1 MTIHQPNR
9 SFTPSELLR
18 SSAESALGV
27 EPVDMAPAF
36 METPVFSGRMLLRE
50 VQPGLTVT
58 ADDITYLVDQDF
70 VVSVEPSLVC
80 GLLLEGEPEAM
91 TIGGQHRVAKSLH
104 RPVLVGYGKRNS
116 CQWTPTASRRSS
128 SAGFMI
134 KPSFFERF
142 ANDLADDGLAVL
154 HGFMAGDF
162 RTETLA
168 GSQSLLDR
176 AMMTLNHP
184 YNGQLGE
191 LFLESNT
198 LFMVTEVADQLSRQR
213 HLVAVL
219 GKRHYDRVIHARDIL
234 DSNLISPPTTLELA
248 RQVGVNITTLQA
260 NFKTVLDTT
269 IFGYI
274 RQRRIAMG
282 RILLVEHGLSVAD
295 AGRRVGFSSSS
306 AFAAAYKR
314 HFGHPPTSEP
324 LARFD

>member
-1 MTIHQPNR
+1 MTLHQSER

-27 EPVDMAPAF
+27 EPVDMSPAF
-36 METPVFSGRMLLRE
+36 METPVFSGRMLFRE

-58 ADDITYLVDQDF
+58 ADDVTYLVDQDL

-91 TIGGQHRVAKSLH
+91 MIGEQHRVAKSLH

-116 CQWTPTASRRSS
+116 CRWTPAVSRRSS

-134 KPSFFERF
+134 KPSFFDRF

-154 HGFMAGDF
+154 HDFLTSDF
-162 RTETLA
+162 RIETLA
-168 GSQSLLDR
+168 RSPSLVER
-176 AMMTLNHP
+176 ARMTLNHP

-198 LFMVTEVADQLSRQR
+198 LFLVTEVADQLSRQGQ
-213 HLVAVL
+213 LVATL
-219 GKRHYDRVIHARDIL
+219 GKRHYDRVMEARDIL
-234 DSNLISPPTTLELA
+234 DGNLISPPTTLELA
-248 RQVGVNITTLQA
+248 RRVGVNITTLQA
-260 NFKTVLDTT
+260 NFRTVFDTT
-269 IFGYI
+269 IFGYV
-274 RQRRIAMG
+274 REQRLTMG
-282 RILLVEHGLSVAD
+282 RILLAEHGLSVAD
-295 AGRRVGFSSSS
+295 AGRKVGFSSPS

-314 HFGHPPTSEP
+314 QFGHPPTSERS
-324 LARFD
+324 ARFD